1 MSTTRMQSMPEREP
15 DPGRPPPQAEEPELE
30 APPEV
35 WEVVGHFGLGAG
47 NANVI
52 MQLARLPVG
61 HGVARSRVD
70 SGRVDKHP
78 IKRLRTTVTYLAIA
92 LLGTETERRVMREE
106 VNRAHSLVRSQ
117 PGDPVPYSAFDPE
130 LQLWV
135 AACLYW
141 GTADV
146 YRKLHGSDPSPD
158 RAEVLYQYCKRLGTT
173 LQVAEDKW
181 PSDLEAFSEY
191 WQAGLREIRMDELTR
206 NYLQSLAQLE
216 FLVARLGRLGTALRP
231 SLRPLGRFLT
241 LGWLPAPFRTEL
253 GLPWSA
259 RQQRLF
265 DAHIRIYAAITRHSP
280 APLRRFPMNVYLKDA
295 RRRIRDGRR
304 IV

>member
-1 MSTTRMQSMPEREP
+1 MNRASTRSEP
-15 DPGRPPPQAEEPELE
+15 VD

-35 WEVVGHFGLGAG
+35 LEVVGHFGLAAG

-78 IKRLRTTVTYLAIA
+78 IKRLRTTVTYLSIA
-92 LLGTETERRVMREE
+92 LLGTEAERRTMRDE
-106 VNRAHSLVRSQ
+106 VNRAHSQVRSL
-117 PGDPVPYSAFDPE
+117 PGDPVAYNAFDPE

-146 YRKLHGSDPSPD
+146 YRKLHGHDLPPG
-158 RAEVLYQYCKRLGTT
+158 RAEVFYEYCKRLGTT
-173 LQVAEDKW
+173 LQVKEELW
-181 PSDLEAFSEY
+181 PSDLQAFRAY
-191 WQAGLREIRMDELTR
+191 WEDGLRKVQMDELTKG
-206 NYLQSLAQLE
+206 YLQSLTELD
-216 FLVARLGRLGTALRP
+216 FLVAPLGPLAKPLKP
-231 SLRPLGRFLT
+231 LLRPLGRFLT
-241 LGWLPAPFRTEL
+241 LGWLPEPFRAEL
-253 GLPWSA
+253 GLPWGA

-265 DAHIRIYAAITRHSP
+265 DAHIRSYAALTRRSP
-280 APLRRFPMNVYLKDA
+280 RWSREFPMNAYLADA
-295 RRRIRDGRR
+295 RRRIRTGQA